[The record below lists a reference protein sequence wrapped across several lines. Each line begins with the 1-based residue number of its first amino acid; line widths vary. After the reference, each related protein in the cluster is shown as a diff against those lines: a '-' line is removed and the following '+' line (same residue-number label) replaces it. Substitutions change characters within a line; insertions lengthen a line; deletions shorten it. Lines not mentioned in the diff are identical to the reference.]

1 MTQEK
6 LENSPTLDEI
16 PFHFP
21 EAETATATATETDT
35 IELLKREIC

>member
-21 EAETATATATETDT
+21 EAETATATETDT